1 VASGAHE
8 YEILL
13 MGPGLNAAGV
23 DSFAA
28 LLEEHSIHI
37 LERKW
42 PGEPQPMALH
52 MHCSRDEEVSGELRT
67 LLMDEAENHRLD
79 AFVLEATRQR
89 PRLFVFDMD
98 STLIQAEIIDELAG
112 LAGVKN
118 RVAAITERA
127 MRGEINFRGALDE
140 RLRLLKG
147 LPEARLQELIDR
159 VIPSEGLEELMQGL
173 HEAKVKTAIVS
184 GGFGFFG
191 RHLRKRFGFDYL
203 FCNELEIVDGVLT
216 GRVGSE
222 VVDATKK
229 AASLREVAERESVPL
244 DQVVAVGDGANDL
257 PMMRL
262 AGIGVAYR
270 AKPVVKASA
279 QYRLSHS
286 HLSSLLHLL

>member
-1 VASGAHE
+1 MANGAHE
-8 YEILL
+8 YDVVL

-52 MHCSRDEEVSGELRT
+52 MLCSREEEVSAELRT
-67 LLMDEAENHRLD
+67 LLMDEAERLRLD
-79 AFVLEATRQR
+79 AFVLDATRQR

-98 STLIQAEIIDELAG
+98 STLIQAEVIDELAG
-112 LAGVKN
+112 LAGVKD

-147 LPEARLQELIDR
+147 LPETRLQELIES
-159 VIPSEGLEELMQGL
+159 VLVSEGLEALMAGL

-191 RHLRKRFGFDYL
+191 RHLKQRLGFDYL

-216 GRVGSE
+216 GRVGAE

-229 AASLREVAERESVPL
+229 AASLREVAEREDIPL
-244 DQVVAVGDGANDL
+244 EQVVAVGDGANDL

-270 AKPVVKASA
+270 AKPVVKAAA

-286 HLSSLLHLL
+286 HLNSLLHLL

>member
-1 VASGAHE
+1 MSEAREFDVV
-8 YEILL
+8 LV
-13 MGPGLNAAGV
+13 GPGLNAAGV
-23 DSFAA
+23 TSFTD
-28 LLEEHSIHI
+28 LLTENSLEI

-42 PGEPQPMALH
+42 PSEPQPAALYVR
-52 MHCSRDEEVSGELRT
+52 CSRSDEISDGLRK
-67 LLMDEAENHRLD
+67 LLLDEAEKLRLD
-79 AFVLEATRQR
+79 AFVLEATRPR
-89 PRLFVFDMD
+89 PKLFVFDMD

-112 LAGVKN
+112 LAGVKD

-147 LPEARLQELIDR
+147 LPETRLQELIER
-159 VIPSEGLEELMQGL
+159 VLLSEGLEALISGL
-173 HEAKVKTAIVS
+173 REAEVKTAIVS

-191 RHLRKRFGFDYL
+191 RNLKQRLGFDYL
-203 FCNELEIVDGVLT
+203 FCNELEIVDGFLT
-216 GRVGSE
+216 GRVGAE

-229 AASLREVAERESVPL
+229 AASLREVADKEGIPL
-244 DQVVAVGDGANDL
+244 EQVVAVGDGANDL

-279 QYRLSHS
+279 QYRLSFA
-286 HLSSLLHLL
+286 HLDSLLHLL

>member
-1 VASGAHE
+1 VTSGAHD

-23 DSFAA
+23 DSFVA
-28 LLEEHSIHI
+28 LLDEHSFHI

-42 PGEPQPMALH
+42 PGEPQPVSLH
-52 MHCSRDEEVSGELRT
+52 MRCSRAEEVSDELRT
-67 LLMDEAENHRLD
+67 LLMDEAEKHRLD
-79 AFVLEATRQR
+79 TFVLEATRPR

-98 STLIQAEIIDELAG
+98 STLIQAEIVDELAG
-112 LAGVKN
+112 LAGVKD

-147 LPEARLQELIDR
+147 IPEARLQELIER
-159 VIPSEGLEELMQGL
+159 VLLSEGLEALMMGL

-191 RHLRKRFGFDYL
+191 RHLKHRLGFDYL

-229 AASLREVAERESVPL
+229 AASLREVAEREGVPL
-244 DQVVAVGDGANDL
+244 EQVVAVGDGANDL

-270 AKPVVKASA
+270 AKPVVKAA
-279 QYRLSHS
+279 ARYRLSHS
-286 HLSSLLHLL
+286 HLNSLLHLL

>member
-8 YEILL
+8 YELLL
-13 MGPGLNAAGV
+13 MGPGLNAAGL

-28 LLEEHSIHI
+28 LMEQNSFQI

-42 PGEPQPMALH
+42 PGEPQPVSLH
-52 MHCSRDEEVSGELRT
+52 MGCSRDEGVSDELRT
-67 LLMDEAENHRLD
+67 LLMDEAEKLRLD
-79 AFVLEATRQR
+79 AFVLEADRQR

-98 STLIQAEIIDELAG
+98 STLIQAEVIDELAG
-112 LAGVKN
+112 LAGVKD

-147 LPEARLQELIDR
+147 LPETRLQELIES
-159 VIPSEGLEELMQGL
+159 VLLSEGLEALMSGL
-173 HEAKVKTAIVS
+173 HAAKVKTAIVS

-191 RHLRKRFGFDYL
+191 RQLKQRLGFDYL
-203 FCNELEIVDGVLT
+203 FCNELEIVDGLLT
-216 GRVGSE
+216 GRAGAE

-229 AASLREVAERESVPL
+229 AASLREVAEREEIPL
-244 DQVVAVGDGANDL
+244 EQVVAVGDGANDL

-286 HLSSLLHLL
+286 HLNSLLHLL